1 MFDLPQTLRAE
12 YETRLRS
19 LVAHRLH
26 GIETG
31 GTVAAR
37 ARRVRPDFSITGD
50 NAATVSEICQRADG
64 TRLAIELAAAGCL
77 RCRWTR
83 SSAVCMT
90 ASAY

>member
-1 MFDLPQTLRAE
+1 MATIREPTGVPGEVTFLVP
-12 YETRLRS
+12 S
-19 LVAHRLH
+19 LSLADEAL
-26 GIETG
+26 ELF
-31 GTVAAR
+31 AAR

-50 NAATVSEICQRADG
+50 NAATVSEICQRLDVMPVA
-64 TRLAIELAAAGCL
+64 TELAAAGCV